1 MQSNVQKLNQVRSK
15 VLADLSI
22 VRDICS
28 KLNFVVYN
36 AALLWLHFLVYDE
49 NVSCPDVFPI
59 SNTWG
64 MAKNS
69 EMRENTASNK

>member
-49 NVSCPDVFPI
+49 KCQVSWCFPYF
-59 SNTWG
+59 
-64 MAKNS
+64 K
-69 EMRENTASNK
+69 